1 MSETTGANYQLPKL
15 PYEYSA
21 LEPVISEKIMR
32 LHHLKHHQA
41 YVDNLNVALGKYRE
55 AELKKDVTAVSEMI
69 ALQQAIKFN
78 GGGHINHSFFW
89 TILGPVSNQVP
100 SGSLAAMISRD
111 FGSFDE
117 FKKKFGDACVGIQG
131 SGWGWLGYNK
141 NLKRL
146 EIITTSNQDPLSSLG
161 LAPIL
166 GVDVWEHAYYLD
178 YENRRKEYVEK
189 LWQIFNWNAIEEKFT
204 KAII

>member
-1 MSETTGANYQLPKL
+1 MAEYQLPKL
-15 PYEYSA
+15 PYEYNA
-21 LEPVISEKIMR
+21 LEPVISEKIMK

-41 YVDNLNVALGKYRE
+41 YVDNLNAALAKYHD
-55 AELKKDVTAVSEMI
+55 AEVKNDESSVGAMI

-89 TILGPVSNQVP
+89 TILGPVSNQTP
-100 SGSLAAMISRD
+100 SGPLAEMITRD

-117 FKKKFGDACVGIQG
+117 FKKKFNESCMGVQG
-131 SGWGWLGYNK
+131 SGWAWLGYNK

-146 EIITTSNQDPLSSLG
+146 EIAATANQDPLSSLG
-161 LAPIL
+161 LTPIL
-166 GVDVWEHAYYLD
+166 GLDVWEHAYYLD

-189 LWQIFNWNAIEEKFT
+189 IWQIFNWKAIEEKFT
-204 KAII
+204 KAVI